1 MARLDLES
9 NNQERDNRSEDI
21 LRGSE
26 DATFSPPRHS
36 GAIFFTSHAGGDL
49 AQKVAEV
56 ETHHNSVSLVPS
68 GHHPAPIKGRKGDE
82 AGRKDKERVDSNDS
96 KDSNDSIGE
105 LLFDSGLCS
114 CCRRAASED
123 GPNCRPLPGSSYVLT
138 CFGFVDQSVDPCEIL
153 LTFFCVNRKA
163 PLLVIGCKPGCD
175 LFLSFRTST
184 NLPVEVF

>member
-56 ETHHNSVSLVPS
+56 ETHHNSVPLVPS
-68 GHHPAPIKGRKGDE
+68 GHHPAPIKGGKGDE
-82 AGRKDKERVDSNDS
+82 AGRKDKERVN
-96 KDSNDSIGE
+96 NSIGE
-105 LLFDSGLCS
+105 FLFNSGLCS

-123 GPNCRPLPGSSYVLT
+123 GPNCRPLPGSSYKCSYLLWL
-138 CFGFVDQSVDPCEIL
+138 CGSICQSL
-153 LTFFCVNRKA
+153 
-163 PLLVIGCKPGCD
+163 
-175 LFLSFRTST
+175 
-184 NLPVEVF
+184 

>member
-9 NNQERDNRSEDI
+9 NNRERDNRSEDI

-36 GAIFFTSHAGGDL
+36 GAIFFISHAGGDL

-56 ETHHNSVSLVPS
+56 ETHHNSVPLVPS

-82 AGRKDKERVDSNDS
+82 AGWKDKERVDSNDS

-105 LLFDSGLCS
+105 LLFDSWLCS

-138 CFGFVDQSVDPCEIL
+138 CFAFVDQSVDPCEIL
-153 LTFFCVNRKA
+153 WIFFCVNRTA
-163 PLLVIGCKPGCD
+163 PLLVIGFEPGCD

-184 NLPVEVF
+184 NLPAEVS

>member
-56 ETHHNSVSLVPS
+56 KTHHNSVSLVPS

-82 AGRKDKERVDSNDS
+82 AGRKDKERVDS

-123 GPNCRPLPGSSYVLT
+123 GPNYRPLPGSY
-138 CFGFVDQSVDPCEIL
+138 
-153 LTFFCVNRKA
+153 
-163 PLLVIGCKPGCD
+163 
-175 LFLSFRTST
+175 FLYLCGSICRS
-184 NLPVEVF
+184 L